1 MFNKS
6 LFFIF
11 AKQRTLESFFA
22 GGTALNLYRDFLNDP
37 QLNGPPSNYRIGPN
51 LTFVRNSF
59 GTFVNSNST
68 ITTAGFN
75 TPRFEF
81 DSTNGQSLGLLIEDQ
96 RTNLVTYSN
105 NFLQGAWTTSL
116 TGAGLTLTSNIT
128 GISAPDNTQTVT
140 LIKPTSSYSFHTL
153 SWNGTPAP
161 YEGELNPTIDYYD
174 RSIFVKKESAR
185 YIIISCSQTPSA
197 FAGGGQPDFEG
208 VSNIF
213 DFDLPGFT
221 QFSTPAVHYQA
232 YNNGWFRIG
241 LGRNSSNA
249 STNRLTIGISNGP
262 NFEDS
267 LFAGNQNSLSG
278 VYIWGAQVEKGR
290 YPTSYIPTSG
300 SQVTRAADNI
310 YITGNPF
317 LQFYNLSAG
326 TFFTTA
332 RRNQD
337 NSYSTFGS
345 FVNANNTKYITLG
358 TSVSGETHLLT
369 NTSSPSVLETGP
381 VFGKTFYKLSVGL
394 AKDDFV
400 MYQDNTFVTS
410 LSTGDL
416 PKPPSR
422 LSIFYLGQYNNTNY
436 LNGHIQK
443 FGYYP
448 TRLTNEQIEI
458 L

>member
-1 MFNKS
+1 MFNNS
-6 LFFIF
+6 LFLIF
-11 AKQRTLESFFA
+11 AKQRTSESFFA

-37 QLNGPPSNYRIGPN
+37 QLNGPVSNYRIGPS

-59 GTFVNSNST
+59 STFVNSNST
-68 ITTAGFN
+68 IQTVGIDV
-75 TPRFEF
+75 PRFEY
-81 DSTNGQSLGLLIEDQ
+81 DSSSGEFLGLLIEDQ

-105 NFLQGAWTTSL
+105 NFSQGTWTTSL
-116 TGAGLTLTSNIT
+116 TGAGLTLTSNVT
-128 GISAPDNTQTVT
+128 SISAPDNTQTVT
-140 LIKPTSSYSFHTL
+140 LIKPTSSFSFHTL
-153 SWNGTPAP
+153 SWDGTPAP
-161 YEGELNPTIDYYD
+161 YEGELNPIIDYYD

-197 FAGGGQPDFEG
+197 LAGGGQPDFES

-213 DFDLPGFT
+213 DFDLPGFVQSGT
-221 QFSTPAVHYQA
+221 PSTHYQA

-249 STNRLTIGISNGP
+249 STNRLTIGISNGSE
-262 NFEDS
+262 FEDS
-267 LFAGNQNSLSG
+267 LFAGNQDSLSG

-310 YITGNPF
+310 YVTGNPF
-317 LQFYNLSAG
+317 LQFYNLSAS

-345 FVNANNTKYITLG
+345 FVNANNTKFITLG
-358 TSVSGETHLLT
+358 TNVSGETHLLT
-369 NTSSPSVLETGP
+369 NTSNPSVLETGA
-381 VFGKTFYKLSVGL
+381 VSGKTFYDISVGL
-394 AKDDFV
+394 AKDNFV
-400 MYQDNTFVTS
+400 LYQDNTLVGS

-416 PKPPSR
+416 PGPPNK
-422 LSIFYLGQYNNTNY
+422 LNIFYLGQYNNTNY

-448 TRLTNEQIEI
+448 ARLTNEQIGV